1 MTKRSPHSRPERT
14 LCNIAVGVR
23 NSSHAMLLGFDQ
35 TVLQGCNLA
44 VTLAWC
50 LQLENE
56 EVWKGEL
63 GIVGERVSDES
74 LPVWRSSNGSSADCA
89 AGVGSPPP
97 LEITAHAFKSSQI
110 IPYRSLWAQ
119 TTGLAL
125 QKHMEHRPRAGCSQC
140 LVNGPCCRQTLWRK
154 LLSMEI
160 FESRQ
165 SKSALGVLRAFLTF
179 WWHVCDWESRTKT
192 DKERKLGGCSAQR

>member
-1 MTKRSPHSRPERT
+1 
-14 LCNIAVGVR
+14 
-23 NSSHAMLLGFDQ
+23 MLLGFNQ
-35 TVLQGCNLA
+35 NILQGCNLA

-50 LQLENE
+50 LQLENGE
-56 EVWKGEL
+56 MWKGEQ

-74 LPVWRSSNGSSADCA
+74 LSCLEVELRQFCRLCSRCRL
-89 AGVGSPPP
+89 PP
-97 LEITAHAFKSSQI
+97 LAKTAHAFKSSQI

-160 FESRQ
+160 FESQQ

-192 DKERKLGGCSAQR
+192 DEERKLGGCRAQR